1 MNSATRRFLL
11 FCCCFSSLSAF
22 IAGSTERVNPHAALT
37 AEFQKRVESYVKLR
51 EQAES
56 GLSPLKATNSADA
69 IAEREHALA
78 AQIKNQRAG
87 AKQGDIFTPPI
98 CKEFRR
104 LMKITVQG
112 GQAVEIRRSLRSAEP
127 VSLTLRVN
135 QVYPASVP
143 LQSTPA
149 SVLENL
155 PDLPKQLDYRVIGH
169 YLILRDAGANL
180 VIDFA
185 DGVVP

>member
-1 MNSATRRFLL
+1 
-11 FCCCFSSLSAF
+11 
-22 IAGSTERVNPHAALT
+22 
-37 AEFQKRVESYVKLR
+37 
-51 EQAES
+51 
-56 GLSPLKATNSADA
+56 
-69 IAEREHALA
+69 
-78 AQIKNQRAG
+78 
-87 AKQGDIFTPPI
+87 
-98 CKEFRR
+98 
-104 LMKITVQG
+104 
-112 GQAVEIRRSLRSAEP
+112 
-127 VSLTLRVN
+127 VN

-169 YLILRDAGANL
+169 QLILRDAGANL